1 MIIITDAH
9 ISKAAGNHATFF
21 RMLESLEKNN
31 QDLIFLG
38 DIFDLWVALP
48 GYESDIH
55 HDFIEWCR
63 EQKKYRTNGFM
74 EGNHEYYLATER
86 SQTFSCCSADAWYRD
101 DAGTLFVHGD
111 QINRRDRN
119 YLTFRKLLKSRMAKF
134 IMNSL
139 PFGPKYVES
148 FKKRLK
154 QTNTGFRMHLPRE
167 EVKLFAETRFAEGI
181 DTIFVGHFHQ
191 EYLYC
196 NADSKKL
203 YVLPDWFD
211 TQKVTVF
218 NRDTKKIAFIDWKE
232 INSRLFRTNF

>member
-21 RMLESLEKNN
+21 RMLESLEGNH

-48 GYESDIH
+48 RYEDETH
-55 HDFIEWCR
+55 HNFVAWCR
-63 EQKKYRTNGFM
+63 EQKKYRTIGFM
-74 EGNHEYYLATER
+74 EGNREYFLAR
-86 SQTFSCCSADAWYRD
+86 QRAQAFSWCSAAAWRRD

-119 YLTFRKLLKSRMAKF
+119 YLNFRKFVKNRIFLF
-134 IMNSL
+134 ILRIL
-139 PFGPKYVES
+139 PFGPRMAES
-148 FKKRLK
+148 FKRGLKKTNLEFRL
-154 QTNTGFRMHLPRE
+154 HLPRE
-167 EVKLFAETRFAEGI
+167 EVKLFAESRFAEGI

-196 NADSKKL
+196 KAHLKKL
-203 YVLPDWFD
+203 YVLPDWFG

-218 NRDTKKIAFIDWKE
+218 DRDTKKVAFIHWEK
-232 INSRLFRTNF
+232 IN

>member
-1 MIIITDAH
+1 
-9 ISKAAGNHATFF
+9 
-21 RMLESLEKNN
+21 MLASLEKNH

-63 EQKKYRTNGFM
+63 EQKKYRTIGFM

-86 SQTFSCCSADAWYRD
+86 AQAFSWCSAEAWYRD
-101 DAGTLFVHGD
+101 DAGTLIVHGD

-119 YLTFRKLLKSRMAKF
+119 YLAFRKLLKNRIAKS
-134 IMNSL
+134 IMNRL

-148 FKKRLK
+148 LKQRLK
-154 QTNTGFRMHLPRE
+154 KTNAEFRIHLPRE
-167 EVKLFAETRFAEGI
+167 EVKLFAESRFAEGI
-181 DTIFVGHFHQ
+181 DAILVGHFHQ

-203 YVLPDWFD
+203 YVLPDWFS

-218 NRDTKKIAFIDWKE
+218 DKKLKKATYLHWKQ
-232 INSRLFRTNF
+232 ISGQ

>member
-1 MIIITDAH
+1 MIIVTDAH

-21 RMLESLEKNN
+21 RMLASLEKNH

-63 EQKKYRTNGFM
+63 EQKKYRTIGFM

-86 SQTFSCCSADAWYRD
+86 AQAFSWCSADAWYRD
-101 DAGTLFVHGD
+101 DAGTLLVHGD

-148 FKKRLK
+148 FKQRLK
-154 QTNTGFRMHLPRE
+154 QTNTEFRMHLPRE
-167 EVKLFAETRFAEGI
+167 EVKLFAESRFTEGI
-181 DTIFVGHFHQ
+181 DTILVGHFHQ

-203 YVLPDWFD
+203 YVLPDWFG

-218 NRDTKKIAFIDWKE
+218 NRDTKKVAFIDWKE
-232 INSRLFRTNF
+232 INSRLFRGP

>member
-63 EQKKYRTNGFM
+63 EQKKYRTIGFM

-86 SQTFSCCSADAWYRD
+86 AQTFSWCSADAWYRD

-111 QINRRDRN
+111 QIYRRDRN
-119 YLTFRKLLKSRMAKF
+119 YLAFRKLLKSRMAKF

-232 INSRLFRTNF
+232 INSRLFRTFI